1 MTLAGAEAA
10 PLDIFIGNT
19 NPLTTPEMIK
29 TVMKN
34 SAAKLPDQPMLEVL
48 EAKCL
53 NNFERDPNPRS
64 KCWKVT
70 VPYAFKELMENDELY
85 PSGWSHRRFF
95 PPKRNPG
102 APNGQPAKRANI
114 DPIADMLRNG
124 GGGATPSVKVTEC
137 EEQIDLC

>member
-1 MTLAGAEAA
+1 
-10 PLDIFIGNT
+10 
-19 NPLTTPEMIK
+19 MIK

-34 SAAKLPDQPMLEVL
+34 SAAKLPEEPVLEVL

-64 KCWKVT
+64 KCWKVI
-70 VPYAFKELMENDELY
+70 VPYRFKELMESDELY

-102 APNGQPAKRANI
+102 APNGQPAKRSNI